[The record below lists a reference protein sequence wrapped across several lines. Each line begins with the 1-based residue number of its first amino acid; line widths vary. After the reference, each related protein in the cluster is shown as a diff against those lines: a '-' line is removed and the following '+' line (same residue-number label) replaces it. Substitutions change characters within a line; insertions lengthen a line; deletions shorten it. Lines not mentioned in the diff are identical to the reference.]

1 MPECFWGSVGK
12 MRLELLLRTF
22 QVDRREEEEEEEEE
36 ENKTIQQQQQQ

>member
-22 QVDRREEEEEEEEE
+22 QVDRREEEEEE
-36 ENKTIQQQQQQ
+36 NKTIQQQQQQ